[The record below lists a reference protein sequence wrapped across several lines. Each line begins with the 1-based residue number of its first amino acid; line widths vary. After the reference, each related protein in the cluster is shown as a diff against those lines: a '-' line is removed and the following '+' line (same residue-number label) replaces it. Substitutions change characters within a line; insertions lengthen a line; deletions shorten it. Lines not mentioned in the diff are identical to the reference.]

1 MALSGA
7 DFKRIKE
14 MFAELYPPAPDVGL
28 RLHRV
33 EDTTEKLSAILCGN
47 GEKGMDETVRE
58 IEKRVGVVESDVKE
72 VKQMLQQIVGY
83 KGVRYDEGNHPGRRA
98 GDEAPK
104 GNADKALSWFTGKV
118 LPGLTQAVII
128 AITTAIF
135 VLIVQNAAP

>member
-7 DFKRIKE
+7 DIKRIRDI
-14 MFAELYPPAPDVGL
+14 FTELQLPAPDVEL

-98 GDEAPK
+98 SDEGAKEPAWFEK
-104 GNADKALSWFTGKV
+104 WEKIGWGLVEKAVTM
-118 LPGLTQAVII
+118 AVTII
-128 AITTAIF
+128 ILLAVSHWTELF
-135 VLIVQNAAP
+135 P